1 MAIVV
6 TGMMKRSNDDD
17 HHDEDKDDEEEEDED
32 EDDDGDHP
40 RRLSPLH
47 HALPCCRPCLC
58 HAILGPGDD
67 YPNYYYVDDDIRGRR
82 RFLLVLMVHSD
93 IAVGNGY

>member
-1 MAIVV
+1 
-6 TGMMKRSNDDD
+6 MMMIIMMRT
-17 HHDEDKDDEEEEDED
+17 KDDEEEEDED

-67 YPNYYYVDDDIRGRR
+67 YPNYYYVDDDIRGPPP
-82 RFLLVLMVHSD
+82 FPACPD
-93 IAVGNGY
+93 GP